1 MCPSIDI
8 TAGWVRYLSV
18 TMAMTISCWRW
29 RVWRPVLDHLNHSSL
44 TQMALQSLTVLF
56 TNDITCG
63 KQKFLAAVSVKIH
76 ICFHSVVKGVMS
88 IHPHA
93 CSQAWGTVWNKNV
106 DSSIVASG
114 SEVSILCSPQL
125 TCRNRC
131 LSYTPFGVGHF
142 FFFLNHL
149 IVIHFGKASGVCS
162 ASIPCNC
169 VHTNKSA
176 QHCLDKE
183 PGDFVLSVENFL
195 LWTLTQPRLSGTS
208 EREVPSVRLIG
219 IGYVSYVQR
228 DTVNS
233 LPMRP
238 GNAP

>member
-1 MCPSIDI
+1 MQP
-8 TAGWVRYLSV
+8 GLRNSV
-18 TMAMTISCWRW
+18 KQECRQLHCCIREW
-29 RVWRPVLDHLNHSSL
+29 SL
-44 TQMALQSLTVLF
+44 YPLF
-56 TNDITCG
+56 TSANL
-63 KQKFLAAVSVKIH
+63 QEQ
-76 ICFHSVVKGVMS
+76 MS
-88 IHPHA
+88 LLHTI
-93 CSQAWGTVWNKNV
+93 W
-106 DSSIVASG
+106 SG
-114 SEVSILCSPQL
+114 PL
-125 TCRNRC
+125 
-131 LSYTPFGVGHF
+131 F
-142 FFFLNHL
+142 FFFNHL

-195 LWTLTQPRLSGTS
+195 LWTLTQPRLSVTS
-208 EREVPSVRLIG
+208 ESEVPSVRLIG